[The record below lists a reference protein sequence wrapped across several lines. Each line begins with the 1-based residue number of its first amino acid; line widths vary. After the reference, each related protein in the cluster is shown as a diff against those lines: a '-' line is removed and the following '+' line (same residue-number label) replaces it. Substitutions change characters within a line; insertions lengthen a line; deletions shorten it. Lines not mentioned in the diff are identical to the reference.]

1 MSKAKILLLDTETA
15 PNTAYV
21 WGLFKQTIGINQLTD
36 SSYVMCWAAKWLGE
50 EEAYFDSVKR
60 SSSLD
65 MLLNIHSMIE
75 EADAVV
81 HYNGTRFD
89 MPILNKEF
97 LLHGI
102 PPPAPY
108 KQMDLLRV
116 ARQRF
121 RFTSNKLDY
130 VAQALGVGEKTKH
143 PGQQLWTDCMAGK
156 AEAWKTMEEYN
167 IQDVYLL
174 EKVYDKFL
182 PWIKNHINLSLYKAG
197 ICCPN
202 CGSEHTQRRGYY
214 YTSAGKYQRHQC
226 QSCANWFR
234 TGTTEAAKPANRAT
248 NIS

>member
-1 MSKAKILLLDTETA
+1 MTTPKILLLDIEPWELTPLKEKG
-15 PNTAYV
+15 YE
-21 WGLFKQTIGINQLTD
+21 INQQGHVYGARGRALTPRVN
-36 SSYVMCWAAKWLGE
+36 SIGY
-50 EEAYFDSVKR
+50 
-60 SSSLD
+60 
-65 MLLNIHSMIE
+65 I
-75 EADAVV
+75 AV
-81 HYNGTRFD
+81 
-89 MPILNKEF
+89 
-97 LLHGI
+97 
-102 PPPAPY
+102 
-108 KQMDLLRV
+108 
-116 ARQRF
+116 RF